1 MTDFLIMTT
10 LCLFFTV
17 TFQLFATL
25 LKGIGKS
32 LKNHFS
38 EVFQKLME
46 LQENQQYSD
55 SMKPVVKPSIGW
67 AIKAQNQKR
76 NEQNLNKKLS
86 KIENLFLKLKVTNI
100 ESNRGRTVSISQK
113 WVVVPKNS

>member
-10 LCLFFTV
+10 LCLVFTV

-25 LKGIGKS
+25 LKRIGKS

-46 LQENQQYSD
+46 LQQYSD
-55 SMKPVVKPSIGW
+55 SMKPVVIPSI
-67 AIKAQNQKR
+67 
-76 NEQNLNKKLS
+76 S
-86 KIENLFLKLKVTNI
+86 
-100 ESNRGRTVSISQK
+100 
-113 WVVVPKNS
+113 WVI

>member
-1 MTDFLIMTT
+1 MNKYLLGMTYFLIMTT

-17 TFQLFATL
+17 TFQLSATL

-46 LQENQQYSD
+46 LQQNQQYSD
-55 SMKPVVKPSIGW
+55 SMKPVVIPSI
-67 AIKAQNQKR
+67 
-76 NEQNLNKKLS
+76 S
-86 KIENLFLKLKVTNI
+86 
-100 ESNRGRTVSISQK
+100 
-113 WVVVPKNS
+113 WVI

>member
-10 LCLFFTV
+10 LCLAFTV

-25 LKGIGKS
+25 LKRIGKS

-46 LQENQQYSD
+46 LQQYSD
-55 SMKPVVKPSIGW
+55 SMKPVVIPSISW
-67 AIKAQNQKR
+67 VIQAQNQKK
-76 NEQNLNKKLS
+76 NEQNLNKKQS
-86 KIENLFLKLKVTNI
+86 KIENLSLKLKVTNI